1 MDNEYVN
8 GVDLTTDGNV
18 VLNWDING
26 KKRGA
31 NKGIFAQGVN
41 FNAKGQ
47 VGAYSDGNIYVQG
60 TKDRIHEV
68 FNSHTVKRFGG
79 VKYGSKHDY
88 VNSKIERYRHT
99 QLYGEAGITL
109 DSEGKPRVEG
119 ADVQSYGNVL
129 LRGKQGVE
137 ILRMMKKII
146 FLIVISQILIIYIFF
161 YKSMNFN
168 KNTNTEEWKNLELYW
183 KEKDQEE
190 EAPTKERQ
198 EGSNII
204 LNDEDVTELVLYF
217 RNDMGSINST
227 IGSSISKN
235 KKNAI
240 KFFSRLD
247 EYYSFLSPDKVNQVK
262 ESEFLYGKITKIY
275 LGCYQLELFEL
286 DLNHKINRKVE
297 YKFYYKD
304 EEIEKILEDINNSKL
319 EGYYN
324 LGGNDSV
331 ISIITKN
338 KKIYKSLKMLT
349 TEEKQLYNIMMKLFE
364 KDIPKKYFETRD
376 AKLHP

>member
-1 MDNEYVN
+1 
-8 GVDLTTDGNV
+8 
-18 VLNWDING
+18 
-26 KKRGA
+26 
-31 NKGIFAQGVN
+31 
-41 FNAKGQ
+41 
-47 VGAYSDGNIYVQG
+47 
-60 TKDRIHEV
+60 
-68 FNSHTVKRFGG
+68 
-79 VKYGSKHDY
+79 
-88 VNSKIERYRHT
+88 
-99 QLYGEAGITL
+99 
-109 DSEGKPRVEG
+109 
-119 ADVQSYGNVL
+119 
-129 LRGKQGVE
+129 
-137 ILRMMKKII
+137 MKKII
-146 FLIVISQILIIYIFF
+146 FLIVISQILIVCIFF
-161 YKSMNFN
+161 YKNVNFN

-262 ESEFLYGKITKIY
+262 KSEFLYGKITKIY

-364 KDIPKKYFETRD
+364 KNIPKKYFETRD
-376 AKLHP
+376 AKFHP

>member
-1 MDNEYVN
+1 M
-8 GVDLTTDGNV
+8 
-18 VLNWDING
+18 
-26 KKRGA
+26 
-31 NKGIFAQGVN
+31 
-41 FNAKGQ
+41 
-47 VGAYSDGNIYVQG
+47 
-60 TKDRIHEV
+60 
-68 FNSHTVKRFGG
+68 
-79 VKYGSKHDY
+79 KYGSKHDY

-146 FLIVISQILIIYIFF
+146 FLIVISQILIVCIFF
-161 YKSMNFN
+161 YKNVNFN
-168 KNTNTEEWKNLELYW
+168 KNANTEEWKNLELYW

-235 KKNAI
+235 KKNTI
-240 KFFSRLD
+240 KFFSR
-247 EYYSFLSPDKVNQVK
+247 
-262 ESEFLYGKITKIY
+262 
-275 LGCYQLELFEL
+275 L

-364 KDIPKKYFETRD
+364 KNIPKKYFETRD
-376 AKLHP
+376 AKYHP